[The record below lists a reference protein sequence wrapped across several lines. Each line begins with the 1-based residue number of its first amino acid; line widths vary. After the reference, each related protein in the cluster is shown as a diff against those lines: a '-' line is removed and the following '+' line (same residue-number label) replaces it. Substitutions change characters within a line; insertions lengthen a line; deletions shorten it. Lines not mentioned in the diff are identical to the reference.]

1 MEEVEQ
7 ICDSVGFI
15 DKGKLVEHGTMKQV
29 LDKHRNAAIF
39 VAKDG
44 LVTEELTAYGDVMQT
59 DAGFFYKLC

>member
-44 LVTEELTAYGDVMQT
+44 W
-59 DAGFFYKLC
+59 